1 MRRNACLTSL
11 CLAAVSLLL
20 VTGGVFAARSTGE
33 LTTEGVLK
41 AETSLGDLVAD
52 AVQEAGGAEAALV
65 NATQF
70 KPGTVPAGKVGAA
83 DISALLTNPGRAW
96 GVSQITGACLKA
108 ALERSLSR
116 VPADS
121 AHFLQV
127 AGLKV
132 TYNPDATPG
141 TRVTSL
147 KIGAGLAAVQ
157 DGKSYRIAMPED
169 LAKGGSGYFTIPCF
183 NKDTI
188 QPGATGT
195 LAEAIAA
202 YVEAHAVLEY
212 TSLSRIVAAAP

>member
-1 MRRNACLTSL
+1 MRRTI
-11 CLAAVSLLL
+11 
-20 VTGGVFAARSTGE
+20 RSTGLCLSLVLLVGVGAVHGARATDP
-33 LTTEGVLK
+33 LTTEGVVQ

-52 AVQEAGGAEAALV
+52 ALQEAGSAQAALV

-70 KPGTVPAGKVGAA
+70 KPGTVPAGKVAA
-83 DISALLTNPGRAW
+83 GDISALLINPGRPW
-96 GVSQITGACLKA
+96 VVSKITGECLRA

-116 VPADS
+116 VPAGS

-132 TYNPDATPG
+132 TYDANAAPG

-147 KIGAGLAAVQ
+147 RIGGQPVQ
-157 DGKSYRIAMPED
+157 DKTEYRIAMPED
-169 LAKGGSGYFTIPCF
+169 LAKGGSGYFTIACF

-195 LAEAIAA
+195 LAEAVAA
-202 YVEAHAVLEY
+202 YVEAHATLNY
-212 TSLSRIVAAAP
+212 GTLDRIVTANR

>member
-1 MRRNACLTSL
+1 MRRTIAPTSL
-11 CLAAVSLLL
+11 CLALALL
-20 VTGGVFAARSTGE
+20 VGLGAAHAARATDP
-33 LTTEGVLK
+33 LTTEGVVQ

-52 AVQEAGGAEAALV
+52 AVQEAGSAQAALV

-70 KPGTVPAGKVGAA
+70 KPGTIPAGKVVAG
-83 DISALLTNPGRAW
+83 DISGLLINPGRPW
-96 GVSQITGACLKA
+96 VVSKVTGECLKA

-116 VPADS
+116 VPAES

-132 TYNPDATPG
+132 TYDPNAAPG
-141 TRVTSL
+141 TRVTAL
-147 KIGAGLAAVQ
+147 RIGGQPVQ
-157 DGKSYRIAMPED
+157 DKTEYRIAMPED

-202 YVEAHAVLEY
+202 YVEAHA
-212 TSLSRIVAAAP
+212 TLSYGTLDRIVTAKL